1 MEYSGLLPKYVV
13 NRRLSEQERSLQL
26 KQGQRLNIEPLYQ
39 LSVIS
44 MNSTFLESVDK
55 WFAWKGML
63 SIVTFGFLVIFGVGI
78 GGAALDL
85 FLQGIGAV
93 YTENDQLET
102 LLYGSGYLVMVAAV
116 IYVLCWILR
125 KESFAYTHYPI
136 RFDRKARMVHVFRTN
151 GSTLS
156 VPWDNVFFTLGE
168 LKQWK
173 EWEVRGHVLKE
184 DGVTVEETF
193 SLSYIGTFDAAASVF
208 NPDRVAAD
216 DYLRAHWE
224 FIRRFMEDGPD
235 AVIGQVQ
242 FCMPISDKK
251 ETIGNGFERV
261 CANIASAPALVYWML
276 WPFCMLTG
284 IGRIFAM
291 RTSKIPRF
299 PEHVLAGSKVEP
311 NDPYAIAGDALGERV
326 AIYPDAAAAA
336 GIRFIRQARSENAS
350 GL

>member
-1 MEYSGLLPKYVV
+1 LELSGLLTKYAV
-13 NRRLSEQERSLQL
+13 NRKLTEQERSLQL
-26 KQGQRLNIEPLYQ
+26 KQGQRLAIEPLYQ

-63 SIVTFGFLVIFGVGI
+63 SIVTFAFLAIFGIGFG
-78 GGAALDL
+78 GGALHSL
-85 FLQGIGAV
+85 LQGIGLIH
-93 YTENDQLET
+93 TEIDPLAKLLHGAGQL
-102 LLYGSGYLVMVAAV
+102 VVVATIV
-116 IYVLCWILR
+116 WVLCWILR

-136 RFDRKARMVHVFRTN
+136 RFDRKARMVHVFRTS

-156 VPWDNVFFTLGE
+156 VPWEKVFFTLGE

-184 DGVTVEETF
+184 DGTTVEETF
-193 SLSYIGTFDAAASVF
+193 SLSFIGTFNAAASVF
-208 NPDRVAAD
+208 NPDRVASD
-216 DYLRAHWE
+216 DHLRAHWE

-242 FCMPISDKK
+242 FCMPVADKK
-251 ETIGNGFERV
+251 ETIDNGYERV
-261 CANIASAPALVYWML
+261 CANIASAPAVVYWML
-276 WPFCMLTG
+276 WPFCVLTV

-291 RTSKIPRF
+291 QTSKIPHF
-299 PEHVLAGSKVEP
+299 PEHVLAGSKVERD
-311 NDPYAIAGDALGERV
+311 DPYAITGNALGERV

-336 GIRFIRQARSENAS
+336 GVRFLGQPRTGRR
-350 GL
+350 

>member
-13 NRRLSEQERSLQL
+13 NRKLNEQELALQL
-26 KQGQRLNIEPLYQ
+26 KQGQRLSVEPLYQ
-39 LSVIS
+39 LSVIT

-63 SIVTFGFLVIFGVGI
+63 SIMTIAFLAMFGVGI
-78 GGAALDL
+78 GGAALDW
-85 FLQGIGAV
+85 FLQGIGIV
-93 YTENDQLET
+93 YTDNDPLEM
-102 LLYGSGYLVMVAAV
+102 LLNGGGMLVVVAAV
-116 IYVLCWILR
+116 VWVLCWILC

-136 RFDRKARMVHVFRTN
+136 RFDRKARMVHVFRTD

-156 VPWDNVFFTLGE
+156 VPWEKVFFTLGE

-184 DGVTVEETF
+184 DGVTIKDTF
-193 SLSYIGTFDAAASVF
+193 SLSYIGTFDAAEYVF

-216 DYLRAHWE
+216 DHLRAHWE
-224 FIRRFMEDGPD
+224 FIRRFMEEGPQ

-242 FCMPISDKK
+242 FCMPIADKK

-261 CANIASAPALVYWML
+261 CANIASAPVMVYWMF
-276 WPFCMLTG
+276 WPFCMLIG

-299 PEHVLAGSKVEP
+299 PKHVQAGSAVEP
-311 NDPYAIAGDALGERV
+311 NDPYAITGNALGERV
-326 AIYPDAAAAA
+326 PIFPAAAAAA
-336 GIRFIRQARSENAS
+336 GVRFT
-350 GL
+350 GLVRP